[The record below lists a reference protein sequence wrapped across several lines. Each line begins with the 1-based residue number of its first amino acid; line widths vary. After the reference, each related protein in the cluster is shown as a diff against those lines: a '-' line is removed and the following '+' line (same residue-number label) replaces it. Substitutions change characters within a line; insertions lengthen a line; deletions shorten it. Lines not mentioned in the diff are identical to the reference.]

1 MMSMIEQGGKKNG
14 SDCPC
19 KHVPLHLSSFTAA
32 EQGNLSALRLR
43 LSRHEQQQQPTY
55 DSAGNTPLHYAA
67 QHGHTELVALLLN
80 TGAYNNMYNN
90 INCSSSEKDIYKVS
104 GVTPLHRACFS
115 GATSSVRLLLGHQ
128 ITMMNSNQNNSN
140 SNSSSNTLHFLS
152 LPDISF
158 NDYQTPLHK
167 CAAGG
172 RYLVVQLLLDF
183 IFQHDYSSIHSTTSS
198 GSSDYNSGAEVSTM
212 VNARQ
217 LLRIKDARGR
227 TPLDVARDKQQ
238 HLPNRHAERQS
249 VQRWDTIAGGCADWD
264 ICVQV
269 KLESEKYKFCI
280 FPGYRRT
287 LMYFTYHLTC
297 NIDHFLSN
305 VTKIYFKSY

>member
-1 MMSMIEQGGKKNG
+1 MMSMIEQGEKKNG

-43 LSRHEQQQQPTY
+43 LSRHEQQQQQPTY

-80 TGAYNNMYNN
+80 TGAYNKMYNN
-90 INCSSSEKDIYKVS
+90 SNCSSSEKDIYKVS

-115 GATSSVRLLLGHQ
+115 GATSSVRLLLDHQ
-128 ITMMNSNQNNSN
+128 MTMMNSNQNNSN

-172 RYLVVQLLLDF
+172 RYLVVQYLLDF

-212 VNARQ
+212 VVNARQ

-227 TPLDVARDKQQ
+227 TPLDVARDKQ

-269 KLESEKYKFCI
+269 KLETEKYKFCY
-280 FPGYRRT
+280 FPRIPKND
-287 LMYFTYHLTC
+287 C
-297 NIDHFLSN
+297 NS
-305 VTKIYFKSY
+305 IYISHIISHATFITFFPM